1 MMPGMPG
8 MGGMGGGIP
17 VDQQRRLEALEK
29 KVDQLIE
36 EIRKLRQEREQRP
49 PAGRTT
55 PADGSN
61 TPAGATNQDK
71 LAAASAAWDVAKA
84 NVQKAKVALEAAR
97 ESLVLAKDKS
107 DWAERMVR
115 RGFVT
120 PSEQVSSKLLVRNS
134 EVDIARAEAELL
146 EAETAEKAAR
156 RQMETLVQSAKEARG
171 ATNPRN

>member
-1 MMPGMPG
+1 

-36 EIRKLRQEREQRP
+36 EISKLRQEREQRP

-61 TPAGATNQDK
+61 TPAGATNQDR
-71 LAAASAAWDVAKA
+71 LAEALAAWDVAKA
-84 NVQKAKVALEAAR
+84 NVQKAQVALEAAR
-97 ESLVLAKDKS
+97 AGLVLAEDKS
-107 DWAERMVR
+107 AWAERMVR

-120 PSEQVSSKLLVRNS
+120 PSEQVSNKLLVRNS
-134 EVDIARAEAELL
+134 EVDIARAAAQLL
-146 EAETAEKAAR
+146 EAETAELAAR
-156 RQMETLVQSAKEARG
+156 RQVETLEQRAKEAPG